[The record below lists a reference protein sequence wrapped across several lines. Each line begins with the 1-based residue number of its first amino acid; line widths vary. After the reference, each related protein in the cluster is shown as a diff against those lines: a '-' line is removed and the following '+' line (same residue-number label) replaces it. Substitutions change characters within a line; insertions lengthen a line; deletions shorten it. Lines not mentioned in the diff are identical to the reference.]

1 MRAHFYKIDVPNRFV
16 IVSFSGPWGLENS
29 SIYIKT
35 RISFPKDYPEK
46 AMPSFSIEKTASVS
60 IHTLQKISSETQSVA
75 NAYLSR
81 QKNSFE
87 ALLRYL
93 LGEQNLEDSLLWL
106 KERPDHTDL
115 DLSQDVALSS
125 SDEDEDV
132 DIFMNSQGQRV
143 DADDGML
150 IMSNAQYNVPVPK
163 SCGALWA
170 GDGRL
175 VCFFPPKEEKSQSL
189 LDLTLKGNEKYSKN
203 QKSIFEGF
211 GRFYSRS
218 SIPKKTA
225 STLETI
231 ESEDS
236 GYEDISS
243 SSSGSSSSSK
253 IIDALSHHFIPS
265 TGWRGDASET
275 QRAVSID
282 ESQKSSGGTVPPK
295 SIGFKFVSFIS
306 IHNCKEYLPSKQE
319 LAQKYLL
326 DGPDCCAAN
335 AEIAAQCGDQ
345 KLADAWEL
353 VDLILHEEVPLD
365 VAPHPY
371 KNEAILVVKRQS
383 IPKLRR
389 KGNAVELS
397 SEMQEEVRPSMRGS
411 IKWGSHPFGR
421 WLVEEL

>member
-1 MRAHFYKIDVPNRFV
+1 MPNRFV

-46 AMPSFSIEKTASVS
+46 ATPSFSIEKTASVS
-60 IHTLQKISSETQSVA
+60 IQVLQRISSEAQSVA

-115 DLSQDVALSS
+115 DLSQDIASSS

-132 DIFMNSQGQRV
+132 DEFLNSQGQI
-143 DADDGML
+143 ADINDGML
-150 IMSNAQYNVPVPK
+150 VVSNSQYNVPVPK
-163 SCGALWA
+163 ICGAIWA

-175 VCFFPPKEEKSQSL
+175 VCFFPPKEDKSQSL
-189 LDLTLKGNEKYSKN
+189 LDLTLKGSERYSRSH
-203 QKSIFEGF
+203 KSIFEGF

-218 SIPKKTA
+218 PIPKKPA

-236 GYEDISS
+236 EYEDISS

-282 ESQKSSGGTVPPK
+282 ESQKSSGGTGPPK
-295 SIGFKFVSFIS
+295 SIGSKLSNFIS
-306 IHNCKEYLPSKQE
+306 IHDFKNHLPSKQE
-319 LAQKYLL
+319 LARRFLL
-326 DGPDCCAAN
+326 DGPDYCAAN
-335 AEIAAQCGDQ
+335 AEIASSTGDQ
-345 KLADAWEL
+345 KLADAWKL

-365 VAPHPY
+365 VAQHPHTD
-371 KNEAILVVKRQS
+371 EAILVVKRRGF
-383 IPKLRR
+383 PKLGR
-389 KGNAVELS
+389 KDNAVNLS
-397 SEMQEEVRPSMRGS
+397 SEMAEKLQLSMKGS
-411 IKWGSHPFGR
+411 VKWGSHPFGR
-421 WLVEEL
+421 WLVQEL